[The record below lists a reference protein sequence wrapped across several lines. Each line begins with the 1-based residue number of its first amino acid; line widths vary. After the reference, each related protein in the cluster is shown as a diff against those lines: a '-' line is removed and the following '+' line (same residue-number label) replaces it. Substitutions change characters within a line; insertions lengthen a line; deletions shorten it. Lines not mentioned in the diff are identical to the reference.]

1 MMAMNSALRIPSSA
15 QESWLPDLDLNQD
28 KQIQSLLCY
37 RYTIGQAEAVR
48 RLKVFVDPSSRH
60 TEAGVKKMCLVDA
73 PALSPQERTLPTF
86 IAACAP
92 EPAGVRSA
100 RRPGA
105 QRVRMQSAT
114 WGGFR
119 HKQAVGAAATRSEE
133 HTSELQSLRHLV
145 CRLLLE
151 KKKIHED

>member
-73 PALSPQERTLPTF
+73 PALSPQERTLRTF
-86 IAACAP
+86 ISACAP
-92 EPAGVRSA
+92 DA
-100 RRPGA
+100 
-105 QRVRMQSAT
+105 
-114 WGGFR
+114 GGFR
-119 HKQAVGAAATRSEE
+119 GASRDKSWERSLLGGAGRGVNQAPFFDSGFGMAA
-133 HTSELQSLRHLV
+133 
-145 CRLLLE
+145 
-151 KKKIHED
+151 